1 MIFTWLKDAP
11 AVVQSWY
18 LGSEN
23 GNAVADILCGKTN
36 PSGKLPFSFP
46 VKLEDNAAH
55 SFGKLAY
62 PGDSINVY
70 YKEDILVGY
79 RWFDTKKIQPMIS
92 LLLTVLSGL
101 ILFPNSIIHHLVKKY
116 ISWFVLQMFF
126 FVVYYIRYY
135 KTDSFDK
142 IESYYLSLP
151 KDKNRRI
158 NIVYGLANVLI
169 LFSFFLFAFIN
180 KGRF

>member
-1 MIFTWLKDAP
+1 MKIIDLFFYTSYTFL
-11 AVVQSWY
+11 
-18 LGSEN
+18 
-23 GNAVADILCGKTN
+23 
-36 PSGKLPFSFP
+36 
-46 VKLEDNAAH
+46 VKLGRSKDQAKWSAMLH
-55 SFGKLAY
+55 IS
-62 PGDSINVY
+62 
-70 YKEDILVGY
+70 
-79 RWFDTKKIQPMIS
+79 MIS